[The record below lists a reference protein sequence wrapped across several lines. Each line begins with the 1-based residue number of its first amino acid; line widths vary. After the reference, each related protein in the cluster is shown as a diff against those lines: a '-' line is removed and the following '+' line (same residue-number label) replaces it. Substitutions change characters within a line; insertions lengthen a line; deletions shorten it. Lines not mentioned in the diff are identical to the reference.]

1 MYAYL
6 YVFFVNPTD
15 ELNNAIKLLKTD
27 YNSLIC
33 LLEIDQVIFID
44 PNYSKN
50 LDWSF
55 ETKFE
60 KN

>member
-15 ELNNAIKLLKTD
+15 GLNNAIKLLKID

-44 PNYSKN
+44 PNYSK
-50 LDWSF
+50 
-55 ETKFE
+55 KFRLE
-60 KN
+60 F